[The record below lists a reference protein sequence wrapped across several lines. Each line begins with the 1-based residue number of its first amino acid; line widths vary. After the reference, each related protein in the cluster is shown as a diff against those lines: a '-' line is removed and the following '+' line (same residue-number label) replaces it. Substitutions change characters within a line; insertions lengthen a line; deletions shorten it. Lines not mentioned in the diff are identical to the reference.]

1 MILVT
6 MKGHMINMEIGLV
19 MENVDGQMELNMKV
33 SGKIINA
40 MVKALLGDL
49 MVIITREIGF
59 KISSMVKEKKQMNI
73 VIE

>member
-33 SGKIINA
+33 SGKIIND
-40 MVKALLGDL
+40 MVKALLGDS
-49 MVIITREIGF
+49 MVIITRETGF